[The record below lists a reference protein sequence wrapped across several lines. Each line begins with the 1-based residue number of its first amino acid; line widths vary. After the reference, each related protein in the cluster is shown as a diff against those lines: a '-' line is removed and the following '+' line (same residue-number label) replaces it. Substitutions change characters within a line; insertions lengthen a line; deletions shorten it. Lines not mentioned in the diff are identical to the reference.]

1 MVIENYATFWD
12 LAIAFSNVLT
22 GENVSYFE
30 KFDSM
35 EKLWLAFIMLE
46 KETLKSKQV

>member
-1 MVIENYATFWD
+1 MNRRYKCSGLRRPLKVFR
-12 LAIAFSNVLT
+12 
-22 GENVSYFE
+22 

-46 KETLKSKQV
+46 KYKKKLEEEWVKL